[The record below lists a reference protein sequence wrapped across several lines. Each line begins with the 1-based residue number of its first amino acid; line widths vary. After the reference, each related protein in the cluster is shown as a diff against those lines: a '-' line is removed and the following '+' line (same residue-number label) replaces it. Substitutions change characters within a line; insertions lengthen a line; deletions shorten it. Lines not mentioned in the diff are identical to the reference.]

1 MPARF
6 DDRREDEPTLIPAQV
21 PLQIT
26 SSPRPLHAKRF
37 GISRLEIAL
46 VVVIIGVATMFVMGA
61 KPRGNRSPFA
71 LFGVAPG
78 MTLAQLQKAVI
89 AQQQGKIECRPEFT
103 GYRYCVL
110 KFSQDAG
117 MVAAVV
123 DPKKRVVVV
132 EATKVEG
139 LDRLESEVQ
148 NALAEWNHVGQSTAV
163 PPLVDRGDTG
173 AVRWSAG
180 NRWTAELHFDGSHD
194 PDPASYVLLVDTKA
208 IEELASSS
216 EDAAASAK
224 QSGWIPPTEE
234 EATAAFEKRRA
245 DRKSDYGAMA
255 TTLTQLGDFES
266 AHYNAHHS
274 YTDDVTALSGMF
286 IVGATHLE
294 ILTATD
300 SGWTAKA
307 TLPGYPNSSCVA
319 IGGRVP
325 TADWPVTAGG
335 RSINSANGVT
345 CDPLPRL
352 EAPSLGRS

>member
-1 MPARF
+1 MRGK
-6 DDRREDEPTLIPAQV
+6 RTLIPTYVLLHIAH
-21 PLQIT
+21 
-26 SSPRPLHAKRF
+26 SPRPLHAKRF

-61 KPRGNRSPFA
+61 KPRGNRSPFE

-89 AQQQGKIECRPEFT
+89 AQQQGKIDCRPQFT
-103 GYRYCVL
+103 GYRYCAL

-117 MVAAVV
+117 MVAALV
-123 DPKKRVVVV
+123 DPKKRVIVV
-132 EATKVEG
+132 EASRVEG
-139 LDRLESEVQ
+139 LDRLQSEVQ
-148 NALAEWNHVGQSTAV
+148 HVQAEWNRVGQGIAV

-180 NRWTAELHFDGSHD
+180 DRWTAELHFRGSND
-194 PDPASYVLLVDTKA
+194 PDPASYVLLVDGKA
-208 IEELASSS
+208 IEQLAKSS
-216 EDAAASAK
+216 EDAAENAR
-224 QSGWIPPTEE
+224 QSGWIPPTAE

-266 AHYNAHHS
+266 AHYNTHHS
-274 YTDDVTALSGMF
+274 YTDNLADLSGMF

-294 ILTATD
+294 ILSATD

-319 IGGRVP
+319 IGGRVA
-325 TADWPVTAGG
+325 TGDWPVTAGG
-335 RSINSANGVT
+335 RSITSANGVT
-345 CDPLPRL
+345 CDPLPAL
-352 EAPSLGRS
+352 ETPSLGRS

>member
-1 MPARF
+1 VRVN
-6 DDRREDEPTLIPAQV
+6 PTLILAQV
-21 PLQIT
+21 IPRIAYR
-26 SSPRPLHAKRF
+26 PRPLFARRS

-61 KPRGNRSPFA
+61 KPRGDRSPFG
-71 LFGVAPG
+71 LFGVRPG

-89 AQQQGKIECRPEFT
+89 AQQQGKIECRPQFT

-110 KFSQDAG
+110 KFNQDPG
-117 MVAAVV
+117 MVAAVI

-132 EATKVEG
+132 EAARVEG
-139 LDRLESEVQ
+139 LDRLQAEAQ
-148 NALAEWNHVGQSTAV
+148 NAQAEWNRVGPGIAV

-180 NRWTAELHFDGSHD
+180 DRWTAELHFNGSQD
-194 PDPASYVLLVDTKA
+194 PDPASYVLLVDRKA
-208 IEELASSS
+208 IEQLAESS
-216 EDAAASAK
+216 EDAAENAK
-224 QSGWIPPTEE
+224 QSGWIPPTAE
-234 EATAAFEKRRA
+234 EAAAAFERRRA

-274 YTDDVTALSGMF
+274 YTDNVADLGGMF

-294 ILTATD
+294 ILSATD

-319 IGGRVP
+319 IGGRVAAP
-325 TADWPVTAGG
+325 DLPVTAGG
-335 RSINSANGVT
+335 RGITSANGVT
-345 CDPLPRL
+345 CDPLPQL
-352 EAPSLGRS
+352 ETPSLGRS